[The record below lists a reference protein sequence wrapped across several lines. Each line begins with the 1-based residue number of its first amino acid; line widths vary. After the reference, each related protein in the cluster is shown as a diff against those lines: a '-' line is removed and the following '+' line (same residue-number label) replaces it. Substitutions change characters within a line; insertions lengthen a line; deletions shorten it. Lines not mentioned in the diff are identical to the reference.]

1 MSTLPIDPVNQTL
14 SSGQKL
20 GRLLKPG
27 LLGLLGIGILLLIGQ
42 FSDLVTIDPYS
53 GRPGGR
59 LFARPATTDITLDLG
74 WRVQVVMKR
83 PPITV
88 LKVEGDPVLQLDATP
103 KRALMVRWPELR
115 LSGTFYDQHG
125 APVARL
131 RQNQWEFNPTNAFS
145 LTRSRWPFYGRLEVA
160 GLSGDTHLTIT
171 MVNAHHARIRG
182 KLYGKS
188 GPIVIADTGLQV
200 GQAPHIASFTDFSV
214 VIKRPGATAFD
225 IEGRAGD

>member
-1 MSTLPIDPVNQTL
+1 MTHHSTQPMKQTL
-14 SSGQKL
+14 TSQQDI

-27 LLGLLGIGILLLIGQ
+27 LLGLVGIGILILIAH

-53 GRPGGR
+53 GEPEGR

-74 WRVQVVMKR
+74 RTVQVVMKR
-83 PPITV
+83 SPITV

-115 LSGTFYDQHG
+115 LSGSFYDRDG

-145 LTRSRWPFYGRLEVA
+145 LRRSRWPFYGRLEVA
-160 GLSGDTHLTIT
+160 GLSGDAHLTIT
-171 MVNAHHARIRG
+171 LVNAHHARIRG

-188 GPIVIADTGLQV
+188 GPIVITDTGLQV
-200 GQAPHIASFTDFSV
+200 GRAPHITSFTDFSV
-214 VIKRPGATAFD
+214 VMKRPGATAFD
-225 IEGRAGD
+225 VEGRADD